1 MRDPKR
7 IDRIINKLSI
17 VWQNQSD
24 LRLNQ
29 LIESIIKYNQYKGD
43 IFYLEDDDFEIMLN
57 NLLFKNLGE

>member
-29 LIESIIKYNQYKGD
+29 LIESII
-43 IFYLEDDDFEIMLN
+43 EPPTA
-57 NLLFKNLGE
+57 

>member
-17 VWQNQSD
+17 VWQNQPD

-29 LIESIIKYNQYKGD
+29 LIESIIEYNQYKGD
-43 IFYLEDDDFEIMLN
+43 IFYLEDDDFEIMLS
-57 NLLFKNLGE
+57 NLPFKNLGE

>member
-29 LIESIIKYNQYKGD
+29 LIESIIEYNQYKGD

>member
-1 MRDPKR
+1 MRNPKR

-57 NLLFKNLGE
+57 NLLFNILKE

>member
-7 IDRIINKLSI
+7 IDRIINKLFI

-57 NLLFKNLGE
+57 NLLFKNLGD

>member
-7 IDRIINKLSI
+7 INRIINKLSI
-17 VWQNQSD
+17 VWQNQPD

-29 LIESIIKYNQYKGD
+29 LIENIIKYNQYKGD

>member
-7 IDRIINKLSI
+7 INRIINKLSI
-17 VWQNQSD
+17 VWQNQPD